1 MPMGTRRFEEG
12 MHHLPRKLP
21 RTIDRIKTRQGAI
34 DGVREVP
41 SRRKALLTRHRGRA
55 PYQFIDLRR
64 NLRTKRRRWRLPTLA
79 KIAKLNR
86 RIATRGVTL
95 TRQHLKEHDAGSKDI
110 RPMIHGKAS
119 KTLRGKITWFAKN
132 HVRPRMRQLHMTLR
146 QTKIR
151 ELDMPVVGDEEIRRR
166 DVTMHEAKVLAPIV
180 RMPMTI
186 IEPLEKLTY
195 HEERRRN
202 G

>member
-1 MPMGTRRFEEG
+1 MGARRFEEG

-21 RTIDRIKTRQGAI
+21 STIDRIKTRQGAI
-34 DGVREVP
+34 DSIREVP

-55 PYQFIDLRR
+55 PYQLINLRR
-64 NLRTKRRRWRLPTLA
+64 DLRTKRRRWRLPTLA
-79 KIAKLNR
+79 KIAKLDR
-86 RIATRGVTL
+86 GITTRGVTL
-95 TRQHLKEHDAGSKDI
+95 TRQHLKEQDAGGEDI

-119 KTLRGKITWFAKN
+119 KTLWGQITWFAKN
-132 HVRPRMRQLHMTLR
+132 HVRPRMGQLHMTLR

-166 DVTMHEAKVLAPIV
+166 DVTMHEAKVLTPIV

-195 HEERRRN
+195 DEERRRN